1 MRNQNNI
8 EEMKEGIFSPQSWVL
23 GFSQM
28 LLSSQAVLNYEPFHE
43 DEESPSKKSDVIKIR
58 NQERWSGKENP

>member
-8 EEMKEGIFSPQSWVL
+8 EEEKEGIFSPQSWVL

-43 DEESPSKKSDVIKIR
+43 DEKVPQKKF
-58 NQERWSGKENP
+58 